1 MYINSRYGM
10 IANSFG
16 MPETQTC
23 YHKNRVQTLKQLIK
37 RHNELWLLF
46 PKACGG
52 VGFPLSV
59 GRTEVRLA
67 SLRMAILTSVAS
79 TAGLMMN
86 ENPMN

>member
-1 MYINSRYGM
+1 M
-10 IANSFG
+10 AF
-16 MPETQTC
+16 C
-23 YHKNRVQTLKQLIK
+23 
-37 RHNELWLLF
+37 F

-52 VGFPLSV
+52 VGFPLSF

-79 TAGLMMN
+79 TAGLMMY

>member
-1 MYINSRYGM
+1 M
-10 IANSFG
+10 AF
-16 MPETQTC
+16 
-23 YHKNRVQTLKQLIK
+23 V
-37 RHNELWLLF
+37 

-52 VGFPLSV
+52 VGLPLSV

>member
-1 MYINSRYGM
+1 
-10 IANSFG
+10 
-16 MPETQTC
+16 
-23 YHKNRVQTLKQLIK
+23 
-37 RHNELWLLF
+37 LF

-59 GRTEVRLA
+59 GRTEVRLT